1 MNDSKNE
8 VEHQSHDSHCQNI
21 QISTAYSAMTST
33 SPAGSIHHAAPL
45 TEGSHQF
52 MTRIINGINGHAR
65 SHTLITFP
73 IKVPRAG
80 FRPLVNG
87 LRKRNSAMT
96 IGKSISITSI
106 DCFQAV

>member
-1 MNDSKNE
+1 
-8 VEHQSHDSHCQNI
+8 
-21 QISTAYSAMTST
+21 MTST

-73 IKVPRAG
+73 IKVPKAG

-87 LRKRNSAMT
+87 LRKRNSAIT
-96 IGKSISITSI
+96 IGKSISTTSI
-106 DCFQAV
+106 DCFQAVGEVRAVSSDGNHPAKDEGRRR